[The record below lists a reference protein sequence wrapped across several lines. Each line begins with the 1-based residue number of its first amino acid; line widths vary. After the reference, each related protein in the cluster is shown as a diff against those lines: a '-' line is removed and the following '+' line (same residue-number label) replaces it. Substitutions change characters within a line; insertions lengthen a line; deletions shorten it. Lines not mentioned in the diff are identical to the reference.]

1 MSVCQTCGALGGLH
15 KSWCEN
21 PLQNSLGKPARPKP
35 SRPEPSMHFMRGPI
49 ANVLPELFKSI
60 PADADVTIT
69 DTKDGPGRRSLNITA
84 SWEEPRD
91 T

>member
-1 MSVCQTCGALGGLH
+1 MSTYRP
-15 KSWCEN
+15 
-21 PLQNSLGKPARPKP
+21 PL
-35 SRPEPSMHFMRGPI
+35 RPEPSMHFMRGPI
-49 ANVLPELFKSI
+49 ANLLPVLINSV

-69 DTKDGPGRRSLNITA
+69 DAKDGPGRRTLTITA

>member
-1 MSVCQTCGALGGLH
+1 
-15 KSWCEN
+15 
-21 PLQNSLGKPARPKP
+21 
-35 SRPEPSMHFMRGPI
+35 MHFMRGPI